1 MKKIGSNA
9 LLRSFSDEQLDK
21 IRNAG
26 SFVRAAPGDRLLEEG
41 HVPQTIFFLL
51 EGEVEVLLPDPA
63 DRSSGKRLATLRPG
77 DSFGEYGF
85 IDRRPVSASVYVTI
99 ESQLFALPIK
109 SLDELLPAKPDMEL
123 LLYKNLTKVLVDRLR
138 AGNVLIDLLR

>member
-1 MKKIGSNA
+1 MKLGSNA
-9 LLRSFSDEQLDK
+9 LLRSFSDEQLAK

-26 SFVRAAPGDRLLEEG
+26 SFVRANPGDRLLEEG
-41 HVPQTIFFLL
+41 HVPQTIYFLL

-85 IDRRPVSASVYVTI
+85 IDRRPLSASVYVTI
-99 ESQLFALPIK
+99 ESELFALPI
-109 SLDELLPAKPDMEL
+109 SALDALLLSESAMEL